1 MKSLPLWCNYFPKV
15 SLPNTITLGVR
26 ILNLLWGKCKIKPQ
40 RANYTATRIATT
52 KRLKIPNVSK
62 DMKELELSHI
72 ASGNTNG
79 EATVENS
86 LAVSF
91 KFKNM
96 VTIQS
101 SNSTCRYLPKRK
113 ENISPQKCCTQMF
126 TATLFITARR
136 QETTQITYQLMNR

>member
-1 MKSLPLWCNYFPKV
+1 
-15 SLPNTITLGVR
+15 
-26 ILNLLWGKCKIKPQ
+26 
-40 RANYTATRIATT
+40 
-52 KRLKIPNVSK
+52 
-62 DMKELELSHI
+62 MKELELSHI

-126 TATLFITARR
+126 TATLFITA
-136 QETTQITYQLMNR
+136 QTENNFALLSNAIPTKWMTQNWKIILSQR